1 MIGVQTPFRVSF
13 AGGGTDLPLFYK
25 KHGGKVISTSID
37 KYMFHF
43 IHKFH
48 DSQIQIKYSI
58 TENIDDASKIK
69 HPIVREA
76 SKYYNLRGLDINSIA
91 DIPKG
96 TGLGS
101 SSAYTVGLI
110 NGLNANLNKNI
121 SKSKIAAISSD
132 LEINKLN
139 DPIGKQDH
147 YASAFG
153 GLNLITFYKDERV
166 SVKGIKLNQDALKYL
181 NSSMVLVK
189 YGESRSASKILKE
202 QNSNLSNQK
211 YMNITSQIYSL
222 VDEMYKALINSEIKL
237 IGEILTENWNL
248 KKKLSKNIS
257 NRNLD
262 LRFLD
267 LINTKGIYGG
277 KLLGAGNS
285 GYILLVGEPKK
296 IASFA
301 DPNLLKFKF
310 ENEGTK
316 IIFNYNS

>member
-1 MIGVQTPFRVSF
+1 MIGVQTPFRISF

-48 DSQIQIKYSI
+48 DTQIQIKYSI
-58 TENIDDASKIK
+58 TENVDDANKIK

-76 SKYYNLRGLDINSIA
+76 SKYYNLKGLDINSIA

-110 NGLNANLNKNI
+110 HGLNSNLNKNI
-121 SKSKIAAISSD
+121 SKSKIAAISAD
-132 LEINKLN
+132 LEINKLK

-147 YASAFG
+147 YASTFG

-189 YGESRSASKILKE
+189 FGESRSASKILKV
-202 QNSNLSNQK
+202 QNRNLSNQK

-222 VDEMYKALINSEIKL
+222 VDEMYQALINSEIKL

-248 KKKLSKNIS
+248 KKKLSKDIS

-267 LINTKGIYGG
+267 LINTKGFYGG
-277 KLLGAGNS
+277 KLLGAGKS

-296 IASFA
+296 ISSLV
-301 DPNLLKFKF
+301 DTNILNFKF
-310 ENEGTK
+310 EDEGTK
-316 IIFNYNS
+316 IIFNNNT